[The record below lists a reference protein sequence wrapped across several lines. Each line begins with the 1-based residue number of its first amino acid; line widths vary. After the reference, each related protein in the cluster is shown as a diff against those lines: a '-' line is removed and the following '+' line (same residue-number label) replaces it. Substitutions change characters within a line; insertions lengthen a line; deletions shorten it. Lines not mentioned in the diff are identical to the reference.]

1 MMPTPVELKVV
12 ALVSVL
18 FAIWLTWSVRADHAG
33 LAGFA
38 RLWRILEDLI
48 SQSLMLMMVITA
60 CVQVVARHVLSSEV
74 SLPWT
79 EEAGRLMMVWLA
91 LWGAAVLQRTDEHIC
106 MSALFDALGPAGQ
119 RALLVIGDV
128 VTIGVLAPIAIWGWE
143 NARALDIM
151 TSISLGLPLSVFAY
165 SVPVTC
171 ALMIFY
177 SARLLVGRWRGA
189 PPRLPGSTGADRSDL
204 AENGR

>member
-1 MMPTPVELKVV
+1 MMPTPVELKVLV
-12 ALVSVL
+12 ALSL
-18 FAIWLTWSVRADHAG
+18 LLAGWLTWCLRADYRG
-33 LAGFA
+33 GQGWG
-38 RLWRILEDLI
+38 RLWRVLEDLV
-48 SQSLMLMMVITA
+48 SQTLMLMMVLTA
-60 CVQVVARHVLSSEV
+60 CVQVFARYVLPSDM

-106 MSALFDALGPAGQ
+106 MTALFAALGPGGQ
-119 RALLVIGDV
+119 RVLLVVSDV
-128 VTIGVLAPIAIWGWE
+128 VTIAVLAPITLWGWE

-171 ALMIFY
+171 GLMIVY
-177 SARLLVGRWRGA
+177 SVRLLIGRVRGHA
-189 PPRLPGSTGADRSDL
+189 PRTAGAVLDV
-204 AENGR
+204 